1 MVTDTWSV
9 DLPAEQFH
17 RLIDGAAAVCRE
29 CYMYVENGSMSCR
42 ALNLSNTVY
51 CNVVQK
57 IGMQDVHESIAID
70 VGKISST
77 VPGKGTVK
85 MLHENSVLNISVG
98 KSRMRFFDFALSA
111 VREPPAMLDK
121 TLPNVINNVPGKELH
136 DAIGAVIQYCG
147 DTPGSFFK
155 VRLTV
160 GDVIT
165 VSDVDNNIST
175 EIECDVQ
182 CPSGNVTVSSLYIQ
196 PIMQYIK
203 KYTDTVDIQM
213 YTPESPLILTSANET
228 ANCFFLV
235 APIIDIDK

>member
-1 MVTDTWSV
+1 MTINTWLV
-9 DLPAEQFH
+9 DLPADQFH
-17 RLIDGAAAVCRE
+17 RLVDGAAAVCRE
-29 CYMYVENGSMSCR
+29 CYMYVGNSSITCR

-51 CNVVQK
+51 GTVVQK
-57 IGMQDVHESIAID
+57 VDMQDVYEPIAID

-77 VPGKGTVK
+77 VPGKGTVH
-85 MLHENSVLNISVG
+85 MVHGDSVLNISVG
-98 KSRMRFFDFALSA
+98 KSRMRFFDFAHSA
-111 VREPPAMLDK
+111 VREPPALDK

-160 GDVIT
+160 GDTIT

-175 EIECDVQ
+175 ELECDVQ

-203 KYTDTVDIQM
+203 KYTDTVNLQM
-213 YTPESPLILTSANET
+213 YTPEQPLILTSASET
-228 ANCFFLV
+228 STCFFLV
-235 APIIDIDK
+235 APIIDVDK